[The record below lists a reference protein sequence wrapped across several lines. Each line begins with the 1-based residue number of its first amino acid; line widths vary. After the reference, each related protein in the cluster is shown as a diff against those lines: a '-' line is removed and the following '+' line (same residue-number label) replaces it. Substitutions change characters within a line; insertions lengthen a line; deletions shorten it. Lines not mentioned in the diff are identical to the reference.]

1 MAVNANATLR
11 VILDHPEIF
20 FAMMDYAEGSTGR
33 GDEEFSV
40 AYYNHVV
47 DETIKRSSADAARR
61 IREALAIPN
70 LDHAGLLDYEDGKH
84 DTFLLKPFVVEML
97 RHLDKS
103 RLKELSDSDLENLR
117 AQLINLL
124 DLLKAPDLMWF
135 DDDARFTETIATVF
149 DTVRTTL
156 SRVKQNIEALRG
168 QSLTL
173 AEMVEKAEG
182 ASRTLQVTKALDKIY
197 QINTRHIEPTL
208 LFLNPT
214 IDWKGKGNLAPMA
227 VIGEILK
234 QLRVRKRHAEYAVVN
249 RAYLNILGYA
259 EQISSIRRGL
269 DSYLQLYDDQRKV
282 YNNIEARYNDLLERV
297 TALDNGKSRY
307 RLKSTDEHFKLAN
320 GFIGLKDYRGT
331 FSARLNWPDS
341 GADQALAEFKRVRL
355 ESEKEKNP
363 ELRDTTPATGSA
375 QKRSHSERLKR
386 ISAVAKKIR
395 LNEGEDVYKV
405 ADIALNNDLEDYAL
419 SDLIDAVPFIKE
431 AKGNISL
438 GRRVSLTRGN
448 RRLDYFERI
457 YNVNTGKTI

>member
-1 MAVNANATLR
+1 MAVNAKATLR

-20 FAMMDYAEGSTGR
+20 FSMMDYAEGTSGR

-40 AYYNHVV
+40 AYYNHIV
-47 DETIKRSSADAARR
+47 DETITRSSADAARR

-70 LDHAGLLDYEDGKH
+70 LDHAGLLDYEDSKH

-124 DLLKAPDLMWF
+124 DQLKAPDLMWF

-307 RLKSTDEHFKLAN
+307 RLKSTDEHFKCAK

-331 FSARLNWPDS
+331 FSARLNWPNS
-341 GADQALAEFKRVRL
+341 GADHALAEFKRVRL
-355 ESEKEKNP
+355 ESEKVKNP
-363 ELRDTTPATGSA
+363 DLRDTTPAVRLSE
-375 QKRSHSERLKR
+375 KRRHSERLKR
-386 ISAVAKKIR
+386 LSVVAKKII
-395 LNEGEDVYKV
+395 LNDGEDVYKV
-405 ADIALNNDLEDYAL
+405 ADIALNNGLDDYSL
-419 SDLIDAVPFIKE
+419 PDLIDAVPFIKA